1 MVNTTTMNN
10 TKKLLFIILTVSNLS
25 ILPNT
30 ALKPLSVT
38 TVEAKNIKIILVAIL
53 LFVYIVIR
61 KVIHLHLQIVQ
72 LFFQKKSLFKMKLL
86 QFNIASL
93 NISLEKLQGYQNENS
108 YRNQIT

>member
-1 MVNTTTMNN
+1 MNN

-30 ALKPLSVT
+30 ALKTLFVT
-38 TVEAKNIKIILVAIL
+38 TVEDKNIKIILVAIL
-53 LFVYIVIR
+53 LFVYIAMR
-61 KVIHLHLQIVQ
+61 KAVHLHLQTVQ

-93 NISLEKLQGYQNENS
+93 NTSLEKLWVP
-108 YRNQIT
+108 